1 MKNFPILL
9 IIACFAAC
17 TTPTRNELPSLPV
30 EGIAT
35 FYDTSLKPFYHGVA
49 SGDPL
54 HDAVII
60 WTRVTPEDSLDA
72 IPVGWEISTTA
83 DFQTVSQS
91 GSFETTPGRDY
102 TVKVDVQGLEPDT
115 YYYYRFRALQAV
127 SATGRTRT
135 APLGEVEK
143 MKFAVASCSNYEA
156 GYFNAYG
163 RIAERQDLNAVL
175 HLGDYIYEYEPG
187 KYGDTTI
194 NRTHYPA
201 REIVTL
207 ADYRLRYSQYR
218 LDKDLAA
225 AHAQHP
231 FITTWDDHEIANN
244 SYADGAQNHQPSEGD
259 YMTRK
264 EVARKAYYEWLPVRG
279 SAGQDLYRHFSF
291 GDLADL
297 VMLDER
303 LAGRT
308 AQADSLSDPSLQ
320 DSTRTMLGK
329 PQLEWLEGQLS
340 NSKATWKII
349 GNQVIYSYLNW
360 GTPTFNIN
368 LDSWDG
374 YPIEQRRIAQFI
386 QNNNIEN
393 VVFVTGDTHSSWAF
407 EVSVDPFN
415 DYDPDSGEGAFAVE
429 FGTTS
434 INSSNSNER
443 FPTDSVKAHE
453 EKIVNSEINP
463 HLKYANLRD
472 HGYLVITL
480 APGSAQADWYYVD
493 TLKEP
498 STNERL
504 GKSVSVRSG
513 EVRLNL

>member
-1 MKNFPILL
+1 MKLSYLFL
-9 IIACFAAC
+9 IIPVFAAC
-17 TTPTRNELPSLPV
+17 TSAKEADLPPLPTD
-30 EGIAT
+30 GIAAY
-35 FYDTSLKPFYHGVA
+35 YDVSLKPFYHGVA

-54 HDAVII
+54 PNAVII
-60 WTRVTPEDSLDA
+60 WTRVTPEDSLGV
-72 IPVGWEISTTA
+72 IEVEWEVSAA
-83 DFQTVSQS
+83 DDFKNMIQS
-91 GSFETTPGRDY
+91 GTFETSPDFDY
-102 TVKVDVQGLEPDT
+102 TVKVDVQGLEPNT
-115 YYYYRFRALQAV
+115 HYYYRFKALQAV

-135 APLGEVEK
+135 APAGEVEK

-156 GYFNAYG
+156 GYFNSYG
-163 RIAERQDLNAVL
+163 RIADQQDLNAVL
-175 HLGDYIYEYEPG
+175 HLGDYIYEYGPG
-187 KYGDTTI
+187 KYGDTTV
-194 NRTHYPA
+194 NRVHYPA
-201 REIVTL
+201 KEIVTL
-207 ADYRLRYSQYR
+207 QDYRLRYSQYR

-244 SYADGAQNHQPSEGD
+244 SYVEGAQNHQPSEGD
-259 YMTRK
+259 YMIRK
-264 EVARKAYYEWLPVRG
+264 EAAKKAYYEWLPVRG
-279 SAGQDLYRHFSF
+279 SAGQNLYRSFSF
-291 GDLADL
+291 GSLADL

-308 AQADSLSDPSLQ
+308 LQADSLNDPTLQ

-329 PQLEWLEGQLS
+329 DQLLWFEEQLS
-340 NSKATWKII
+340 NSNATWKII

-360 GTPTFNIN
+360 GRPTFNIN

-374 YPIEQRRIAQFI
+374 YPLEQRRIAQFI
-386 QNNNIEN
+386 RDKAIEN

-415 DYDPDSGEGAFAVE
+415 DYNPANGEGAFAVE

-434 INSSNSNER
+434 INSANSNER

-453 EKIVNSEINP
+453 ERIVNSEINP

-480 APGSAQADWYYVD
+480 TPATAQADWYYVD

-498 STNERL
+498 STKETL
-504 GKSVSVRSG
+504 GKTVTVRSG